1 MALRKLIRSAS
12 ALNSTAGAAVS
23 GIAKV
28 HAPRANQ
35 AATEPQGCTG
45 QTFRRPCRGGQRV
58 ANEARQQQAVES
70 AERLR
75 GILAPMAAGGA
86 SLPAMAS
93 ALEAAG
99 VKTATGKSTWAPTQ
113 VKRAVDRLGLR

>member
-1 MALRKLIRSAS
+1 MSSRNETRCGDL
-12 ALNSTAGAAVS
+12 
-23 GIAKV
+23 
-28 HAPRANQ
+28 
-35 AATEPQGCTG
+35 
-45 QTFRRPCRGGQRV
+45 
-58 ANEARQQQAVES
+58 EARQGYLQSHLQDQVDCADQK
-70 AERLR
+70 
-75 GILAPMAAGGA
+75 GILAPMAAGGE